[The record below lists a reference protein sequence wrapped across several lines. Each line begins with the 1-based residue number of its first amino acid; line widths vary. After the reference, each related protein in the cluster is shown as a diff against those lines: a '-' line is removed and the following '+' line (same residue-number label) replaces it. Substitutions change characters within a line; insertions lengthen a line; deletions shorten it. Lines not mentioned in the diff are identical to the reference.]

1 MWYSLNDLLSKNRLL
16 SYVIGNRGGG
26 KTFSA
31 QMWAIKDAIKNVD
44 NEECKHKFIWL
55 RRYETEITQIKN
67 NWCSKDLRDK
77 FSKSNRLL
85 LLNYSQENILNKFYK
100 LMSGDNNI

>member
-55 RRYETEITQIKN
+55 RRYETEITQIK
-67 NWCSKDLRDK
+67 K
-77 FSKSNRLL
+77 
-85 LLNYSQENILNKFYK
+85 
-100 LMSGDNNI
+100 

>member
-55 RRYETEITQIKN
+55 RRYETEISQIKEYILSN
-67 NWCSKDLRDK
+67 GMKTLRPCLILEI
-77 FSKSNRLL
+77 NR
-85 LLNYSQENILNKFYK
+85 F
-100 LMSGDNNI
+100 